1 MMSSL
6 FSGVNAF
13 PGAGILTEVP
23 PGPWKR
29 SRFQFLT
36 AFRPHGIILVSG
48 ADMNPYRI
56 TLAAVLTGA
65 VGAAALA
72 QTTQESVPARKT
84 ESSALAQEQFVL
96 PSTALAKKDS
106 VRAEAYYNYTM
117 GHIYEQQYEA
127 TSRAEYATSAI
138 EAYKRAYALDP
149 KSPVIGER
157 LAEMYWKAQRI
168 KEAVAEAQQILKR
181 NPDDLQS
188 RRLLGRIYLRS
199 LGDLSSGSGQSETVG
214 RAIEQYREIN
224 RLDPSDTESALWL
237 ARLYRLKNEHDKA
250 EQVLRS
256 ILKNDP
262 ENELAVEQLTQLL
275 MDEGKSVE
283 AVTLL
288 EGITAH
294 STSPVLLDLLADA
307 YTQAHELAKAE
318 QAYRKAQE
326 LDPSELSHQ
335 RGLGQTLLAEEKNK
349 EALAVFQK
357 LSDLMPDD
365 SDIYLSL
372 AQIYRE
378 LHQLDKAEDSVLRA
392 RQYSPGS
399 PVVMYNEA
407 MLYQAQG
414 RYEDA
419 IRVLSDAVTGV
430 KSQSPAQ
437 PTRRRSLA
445 ILYQQLGQLYRDTQ
459 NYQAAVFTYEE
470 LGHLGEEEDRRA
482 RMMIMDIYR
491 AAKDLPK
498 ALAAGKEALAKYPAD
513 PAIRASHA
521 LLLGESGQTEDA
533 VKILRAQ
540 LRGNEGEREVY
551 LNIAQVYE
559 RGRHYKE
566 AEEAARAAEVL
577 PGQARDNEMVW
588 FLLGA
593 IYERQKFFDK
603 AEEQFKKVL
612 AVNPKSAP
620 VLNYYGYMLGD
631 LGIRLDEAEALAQRA
646 LKEEPFSGAYLDSLG
661 WIYFKENKFD
671 ASEST
676 LRKAVERERHDATIH
691 SHLGDLYAKTGRGNL
706 AAAEWEKS
714 LVEWRRSPPADM
726 ETEKVAELEKK
737 LTQSKH
743 RVAQKSTASDAKP

>member
-1 MMSSL
+1 M
-6 FSGVNAF
+6 N
-13 PGAGILTEVP
+13 ILRMT
-23 PGPWKR
+23 
-29 SRFQFLT
+29 
-36 AFRPHGIILVSG
+36 LV
-48 ADMNPYRI
+48 
-56 TLAAVLTGA
+56 TVLTG
-65 VGAAALA
+65 VTGAASFA
-72 QTTQESVPARKT
+72 QATQDSAPAKKS
-84 ESSALAQEQFVL
+84 EPPVAVAGQFVE
-96 PSTALAKKDS
+96 PKAGPATGETSRSD
-106 VRAEAYYNYTM
+106 AYYDFTM

-127 TSRAEYATSAI
+127 TSKAEYATKAI
-138 EAYKRAYALDP
+138 EAYKKAYALDP

-168 KEAVAEAQQILKR
+168 KEAVAEAQEILKR
-181 NPDDLQS
+181 DPDDVQS

-199 LGDLSSGSGQSETVG
+199 LGDLSAGSSQSDVVNK
-214 RAIEQYREIN
+214 AIEQYREIY

-250 EQVLRS
+250 EQVLRT

-262 ENELAVEQLTQLL
+262 ENELSVEQLTQLL
-275 MDEGKSVE
+275 MDEGKSAE

-294 STSPVLLDLLADA
+294 SPSPVLLDLLGDA
-307 YTQAHELAKAE
+307 YTQAHDLGKAE
-318 QAYRKAQE
+318 QAYRQAQE

-335 RGLGQTLLAEEKNK
+335 RGLGQTLLAEEKYA
-349 EALAVFQK
+349 EALTVYQK
-357 LSDLMPDD
+357 ISDLMPDD
-365 SDIYLSL
+365 SDVYLRI

-378 LHQLDKAEDSVLRA
+378 LHQLNKAEENLVKA
-392 RQYSPGS
+392 RQYAPGS
-399 PVVMYNEA
+399 LEVMYNEA

-419 IRVLSDAVTGV
+419 IRVLSDAVTGI
-430 KSQSPAQ
+430 KSQSPVQ

-459 NYQAAVFTYEE
+459 NYQAAIFTYDE

-482 RMMIMDIYR
+482 RMMIMDTYR

-498 ALAAGKEALAKYPAD
+498 ALQAGKDALAKYPAD
-513 PAIRASHA
+513 PAIRDSQA
-521 LLLGESGQTEDA
+521 LLLGENGQTEEA

-540 LRGNEGEREVY
+540 LRGHEGDRETY

-559 RGRHYKE
+559 RGRRYKE
-566 AEEAARAAEVL
+566 AEEAAHAAEVL
-577 PGQARDNEMVW
+577 PGQPRDNEMVW

-612 AVNPKSAP
+612 AVDPKNAP

-631 LGIRLDEAEALAQRA
+631 LGIRLDEAEALLQRA
-646 LKEEPFSGAYLDSLG
+646 LQEEPYNGAYLDSLG
-661 WIYFKENKFD
+661 WIYFKQGNYV
-671 ASEST
+671 ASEAT
-676 LRKAVERERHDATIH
+676 LRKALERESHDATIH
-691 SHLGDLYAKTGRGNL
+691 SHLGDLYAKTGRNDL

-714 LVEWRRSPPADM
+714 LNEWRHSLPADV
-726 ETEKVAELEKK
+726 EPDKVAELEKK
-737 LTQSKH
+737 VSQSKH
-743 RVAQKSTASDAKP
+743 RVAQKSTSRDPKP